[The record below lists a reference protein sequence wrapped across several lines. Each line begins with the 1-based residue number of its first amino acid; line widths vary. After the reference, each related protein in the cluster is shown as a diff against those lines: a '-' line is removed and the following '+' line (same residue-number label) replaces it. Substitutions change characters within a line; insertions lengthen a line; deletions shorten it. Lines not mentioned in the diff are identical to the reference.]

1 MWCRSGYMLA
11 SAIVLTFGL
20 VGWGMSIEHMG
31 TEPMWKAAVI
41 SDTQTGRREWLIS
54 LFNQLL
60 DAEPDMVLHTGDT
73 HFDWSEGFTLRAL
86 ACLLRS
92 KPGGLEFHLAPG
104 NHDMDGMLIE
114 SHLRRA
120 AIEGLFRTDRGITF
134 KGADYALDR
143 VSDFVP
149 NPILPPWN
157 PEVADHPAWQVG
169 VTSRILKKEY
179 PDVLGSRY
187 VFKRGGIRFIVC
199 DWDYSKEQSEWIRDI
214 ITRPDDSTATVVLHH
229 YHNVGQVSRYFKGLE
244 GRHNVKLVL
253 MGHEHSYDYEV
264 RDGITYV
271 RLAGFAHH
279 GGECD
284 ALILNVYEDY
294 LRLDR
299 YSIPGDVIYPAVL
312 GPEPIWICQGRF
324 GEYERPKTAKR
335 SWAYIG
341 DAAVENDN
349 RYEQAK

>member
-1 MWCRSGYMLA
+1 MGGRSSLLMVL
-11 SAIVLTFGL
+11 AIVLAPML
-20 VGWGMSIEHMG
+20 AGWGMSVEHMG
-31 TEPMWKAAVI
+31 TEPLWKAAVI
-41 SDTQTGRREWLIS
+41 SDTQTGQKEWLIS
-54 LFNQLL
+54 IFNQLL
-60 DAEPDMVLHTGDT
+60 DAEPDMVLHVGDT
-73 HFDWSEGFTLRAL
+73 HFDWSDGFTIRAL

-104 NHDMDGMLIE
+104 NHDMDGDLLE

-134 KGADYALDR
+134 KGSDYALKR
-143 VSDFVP
+143 VSEFVP

-157 PEVADHPAWQVG
+157 PEILDHPAWQG
-169 VTSRILKKEY
+169 DITKKMLKKEY
-179 PDVLGSRY
+179 PDVLGCRY

-199 DWDYSKEQSEWIRDI
+199 DWDYSREQTEWIRDI
-214 ITRPDDSTATVVLHH
+214 ITRPDDSSVSIVLHH

-253 MGHEHSYDYEV
+253 MGHDHSYDYEV

-271 RLAGFAHH
+271 RLAGIAHH
-279 GGECD
+279 ERECD
-284 ALILNVYEDY
+284 SLILNVYEDY

-299 YSIPGDVIYPAVL
+299 YVIPESVTFPAVL
-312 GPEPIWICQGRF
+312 GPEPIWICPGRF
-324 GEYERPKTAKR
+324 AKYERPETAKR

-341 DAAVENDN
+341 DTPVEKDVF
-349 RYEQAK
+349 YEQAK